1 MMKHIFPITYKSRCS
16 PKTFIDHLELLL
28 FTQTNYY
35 CYEETME
42 IIVDEIHLA
51 TNHLQ
56 ISS

>member
-1 MMKHIFPITYKSRCS
+1 MKHIFPITYKSPCS
-16 PKTFIDHLELLL
+16 LTTFIDHLELLL

-35 CYEETME
+35 CYEGTME